1 MFYLVCFDI
10 VDDRKRYR
18 VVKALKGFGV
28 RVQKSVFEC
37 PGLTDEKLVKLRH
50 RIDDI
55 IDHSEDSV
63 RFYPACRKCVAG
75 VEYSG
80 IGDPPVKQNFSV
92 VI

>member
-37 PGLTDEKLVKLRH
+37 PELSEEQFIKLRH
-50 RIDDI
+50 RLEDI
-55 IDHSEDSV
+55 MDHSEDSI
-63 RFYPACRKCVAG
+63 RFYPLCRRCLPG

-80 IGDPPVKQNFSV
+80 IGDPPLEKKFSV
-92 VI
+92 V

>member
-18 VVKALKGFGV
+18 VVKALKGCGI

-37 PGLTDEKLVKLRH
+37 SDLSEEQFVKLKH
-50 RIDDI
+50 RLEDC

-63 RFYPACRKCVAG
+63 RFYPMCRHCLSG

-80 IGDPPVKQNFSV
+80 VGDPPVDKSFLV
-92 VI
+92 V